1 MPLSGETPNGTY
13 WRIGNLER
21 RVEAIERLRPD
32 VLADRIDNHVREFA
46 EIRDEIRGLR
56 RALYTFALSIAG
68 GAIAFV
74 WTVTQ
79 VLG

>member
-1 MPLSGETPNGTY
+1 MPNGTY

-32 VLADRIDNHVREFA
+32 VLADRIDNHAKELN
-46 EIRDEIRGLR
+46 EIRDEIQGLR

-68 GAIAFV
+68 GALAVV
-74 WTVTQ
+74 WTATQ
-79 VLG
+79 VIG

>member
-32 VLADRIDNHVREFA
+32 VLADRIDSYAKEF
-46 EIRDEIRGLR
+46 DEIHDEIKGLR

-68 GAIAFV
+68 GAVALV
-74 WTVTQ
+74 WTVTK